1 MPLYAEV
8 NTENV
13 LRSVAKVAKSTL
25 IRVLGRLGKG
35 WEKDAIIAITVISL
49 SEGQFCR
56 RYKRR
61 Y

>member
-13 LRSVAKVAKSTL
+13 LRPVAKVAKSTL
-25 IRVLGRLGKG
+25 IRVLGKLGKG

-49 SEGQFCR
+49 SEG
-56 RYKRR
+56 
-61 Y
+61 